1 VSALTLQLRIKNEEG
16 ALVRV
21 LSMTR
26 RRRFDLLQLNADSSA
41 DGRFLDIRMTVQ
53 AERSAPAFVRQI
65 EKLIDVTHVEVI
77 DSPQVE
83 PGLLDPPVTQLGPRM
98 C

>member
-1 VSALTLQLRIKNEEG
+1 MSTLTLQLRVRNEEG

-26 RRRFDLLQLNADSSA
+26 RRRFDLVSLTADSSA
-41 DGRFLDIRMTVQ
+41 DGAFLDVRMTVQ
-53 AERSAPAFVRQI
+53 AERSGPAFVRQI
-65 EKLIDVTHVEVI
+65 EKLVDVAHVEVI
-77 DSPQVE
+77 ASNQAETDIRAASA
-83 PGLLDPPVTQLGPRM
+83 

>member
-1 VSALTLQLRIKNEEG
+1 MSILTLRLRVRNEEG

-21 LSMTR
+21 LGMTR
-26 RRRFDLLQLNADSSA
+26 RRRFDLLSLTADCSA
-41 DGRFLDIRMTVQ
+41 DGAFLDVSMTVQ

-65 EKLIDVTHVEVI
+65 EKLEDVARVEVVG
-77 DSPQVE
+77 SPQAE
-83 PGLLDPPVTQLGPRM
+83 SEIRAAAP

>member
-1 VSALTLQLRIKNEEG
+1 MNVLTLQLRVKNEEG
-16 ALVRV
+16 ALLRV

-26 RRRFDLLQLNADSSA
+26 RRRFDLIKLNADSSP
-41 DGRFLDIRMTVQ
+41 DGRFYDIRMTVQ

-65 EKLIDVTHVEVI
+65 EKLVDVADVQVI
-77 DSPQVE
+77 HSGVAE
-83 PGLLDPPVTQLGPRM
+83 SNASSAA

>member
-1 VSALTLQLRIKNEEG
+1 MSMLTLQLRVRNEEG

-26 RRRFDLLQLNADSSA
+26 RRRFEIVSLEAATSEN
-41 DGRFLDIRMTVQ
+41 REFLDVRMTVQ

-65 EKLIDVTHVEVI
+65 EKLVDVARVEVI
-77 DSPQVE
+77 QTGQNDADSRAASA
-83 PGLLDPPVTQLGPRM
+83 T
-98 C
+98 